1 MVREAGYGQIIAFVS
16 DYGLKPVGAYF
27 ESAERALGSCSG
39 VGQVIDQK
47 DTVGGFLV
55 LCEPVL
61 RIGSC
66 LRRPLCSES
75 RSDRR

>member
-1 MVREAGYGQIIAFVS
+1 MVRDRGYGQIIAFVS
-16 DYGLKPVGAYF
+16 DYGLEPVGVYF
-27 ESAERALGSCSG
+27 EGAERAFGSCSG
-39 VGQVIDQK
+39 VSQVIDQK
-47 DTVGGFLV
+47 YTVGGFLV

-75 RSDRR
+75 RSVRR